1 MSALTPACILADA
14 PQFVTPGQRA
24 PVLDLF
30 DAAPPILKVLT
41 VKDGDPPVLINIP
54 VRSEDA
60 GEQLF
65 GVLWLDY
72 GTLQSQLEG
81 VSRVSASTYDDST
94 RTVGHP
100 WPADGLSSG
109 CHRLSLLV
117 AHESSF
123 DGNLQVI
130 PARKSDV
137 AIATWLVAANE
148 QPGVPINFDDCPEP
162 AL

>member
-1 MSALTPACILADA
+1 MSALIPACILADA

-41 VKDGDPPVLINIP
+41 VKDGDPPVLLNVP

-65 GVLWLDY
+65 AVPWVDY
-72 GTLQSQLEG
+72 GTPQQRLITVFRIG
-81 VSRVSASTYDDST
+81 ASTYDDST
-94 RTVGHP
+94 RAVGYS
-100 WPADGLSSG
+100 WSADGLGSG

-123 DGNLQVI
+123 DSNLQVI
-130 PARKSDV
+130 SSRKSDV

-148 QPGVPINFDDCPEP
+148 QPGMPINFDDCPEP